1 MNVSGAASIAYP
13 SRRRVLPSQMLKHT
27 CSFKILRLTFT
38 IGSHL
43 IITSYYLARAGAE
56 VSKIGHGYRKS
67 MAYKIVFEMQKPWAV
82 EVARRINEWR
92 NLVEM
97 PMKWCERIPSQLNE
111 RINVPMNRWTNKAM
125 TQGIH
130 EWTNEA
136 AKQWLNESTNQWAN
150 KSVNQW
156 IDDSVNQ

>member
-43 IITSYYLARAGAE
+43 IITRYYLARAGAE
-56 VSKIGHGYRKS
+56 VSKIGHGYRKW

-92 NLVEM
+92 NGGWDANEM
-97 PMKWCERIPSQLNE
+97 MWKNPFTTEWTNQCTNE
-111 RINVPMNRWTNKAM
+111 PMNQWLKEFMN
-125 TQGIH
+125 